1 MGAEAHPGD
10 GSSLAIGKPT
20 PERLKGANMKWP
32 FKRKDRPADESLVTL
47 LKEVM
52 PPPHHN
58 EFAHRA
64 LRGIC
69 MTDPCR
75 FFLTVAKPETRASF
89 FDEVWQEV
97 CRMYAEGKQ
106 PTFSMADVTVAVK
119 RVGDYPVL
127 LITMPRPEFITQAYM
142 VAIVLK
148 IRFEELKTTL
158 VNALMNGKSQARPEV
173 RYFVLESGSP
183 PGRTVLCEWDAAGE
197 HQNYGDGPPPDPE
210 EFLKAIRAR
219 I

>member
-1 MGAEAHPGD
+1 M
-10 GSSLAIGKPT
+10 
-20 PERLKGANMKWP
+20 WP
-32 FKRKDRPADESLVTL
+32 FKRKDRPADESLAGL
-47 LKEVM
+47 LKEIM
-52 PPPHHN
+52 PPPHHY

-64 LRGIC
+64 LREIC
-69 MTDPCR
+69 MSDPCR
-75 FFLTVAKPETRASF
+75 FFVTVAKPETRASF

-106 PTFSMADVTVAVK
+106 PTFSMADVKVEVK

-158 VNALMNGKSQARPEV
+158 VNALMNGAGQPRPEV
-173 RYFVLESGSP
+173 RYFVLEEGT
-183 PGRTVLCEWDAAGE
+183 GRTVLCAWDTAGE
-197 HQNYGDGPPPDPE
+197 HINYGDGPPPDPE
-210 EFLKAIRAR
+210 EFLKAIQAR
-219 I
+219 M